1 MYCSHEKTGSV
12 LIEACAVCSAS
23 AYCLHGTKTRTT
35 STPTPTHPLTP
46 RPAGGHRVGDRGYFV
61 APTVFADVTD
71 EMSVARDEIFG
82 PVQCIL
88 KYSSL
93 EEVIRRANESDYGL
107 AAGVFAKDGAWLREG
122 VWWWC
127 VLACGG
133 CEA

>member
-1 MYCSHEKTGSV
+1 M
-12 LIEACAVCSAS
+12 
-23 AYCLHGTKTRTT
+23 
-35 STPTPTHPLTP
+35 
-46 RPAGGHRVGDRGYFV
+46 GDRGYFV
-61 APTVFADVTD
+61 APTVFANVTD

-122 VWWWC
+122 AW
-127 VLACGG
+127 
-133 CEA
+133 